1 MHSQCETL
9 HHYQGVKTNMEI
21 QSFHSG
27 FRNGSCREMVEH
39 QAKDVKVRGL
49 NPGPDSNFSLEI

>member
-1 MHSQCETL
+1 
-9 HHYQGVKTNMEI
+9 MEI